1 MFRLLDRYVVR
12 EVLPPFLLALLVF
25 TFVLMIPPLMDVAEG
40 LIAKGVAP
48 TTIVQ
53 IMATLVPQALGVTIP
68 MAFLIGLLIGL
79 GRLSADREVV
89 ALQACGVSLARL
101 LRPTLALAGLA
112 AAATAYIL
120 IVSLPDAN
128 QSFRELTYSVIASR
142 AQDEVKPRVFYEDF
156 PNVIVYVRDAPPGS
170 SEWSDVFLA
179 DTRNPASPE
188 IFISERG
195 RMLLNREERR
205 VAILLEDGAR
215 HQVVPERPE
224 EYEVHEFDRM
234 VMSLDP
240 ETVFPRVGPQRGYP
254 ELTIPELQEEVDR
267 LTEAGL
273 PPHRPIMEIH
283 RKFSIPAAC
292 FIFALLGLAL
302 GINNR
307 KDGKLG
313 SFVIGIGVIFAY
325 YVSMYMSEAAAKGG
339 LVSPHLAMWLPNLA
353 LGLPGLWLVWRRSA
367 SAARPLIPSLP
378 FVFARQPTD
387 AQGAPIPVARALRRP
402 GGKRIVIVVRVPRL
416 WVPRLNILDRYV
428 LKHYLRIGGL
438 AFVGMIGIFY
448 IATFIDLSDK
458 LFKGETTGGALLE
471 YFWFA
476 TPQYIYY
483 VLPISALV
491 ATLVTIGLLAK
502 TSELTVMKACGIS
515 LYRAAGPLVLFGLVW
530 SAVLFGLGETILADS
545 NRRAEAIRH
554 VIRGGSPQTF
564 DVLNRKW
571 IVAPEGAIYHY
582 TYLDPERQELHGF
595 SVYEFDEAEWGLRRR
610 SFANKAT
617 YRDGWQ
623 AEGVWVRTF
632 NEDLGE
638 MPYGF
643 VGDAELTMEP
653 LEFFVTE
660 RPDAERMSYRQL
672 QRYIGQLR
680 ASGFSVVQ
688 LAVALQRKLSF
699 PFVTVVMTL
708 IAVPF
713 AVMTGRRG
721 AMYAV
726 GVGLA
731 LAITYW
737 ITISVFGAVGSAG
750 LLAPTLAAWAPNI
763 LFSAGASYLLLTV
776 RT

>member
-101 LRPTLALAGLA
+101 LRPTLALAALA

-254 ELTIPELQEEVDR
+254 ELSIPELQEEVDR

-307 KDGKLG
+307 KDGKLA

-353 LGLPGLWLVWRRSA
+353 LGVPGLWLVWRRSA
-367 SAARPLIPSLP
+367 SAARPLH
-378 FVFARQPTD
+378 
-387 AQGAPIPVARALRRP
+387 PVAAVRLRQTANRRP
-402 GGKRIVIVVRVPRL
+402 GSAHPCRPGSPPSGRQAHWDRRPRAPLVGPAAEHLGPLRPQALPPDRRPGVRRH
-416 WVPRLNILDRYV
+416 DRH
-428 LKHYLRIGGL
+428 LLHC
-438 AFVGMIGIFY
+438 
-448 IATFIDLSDK
+448 DLHR
-458 LFKGETTGGALLE
+458 
-471 YFWFA
+471 
-476 TPQYIYY
+476 PVRQ
-483 VLPISALV
+483 
-491 ATLVTIGLLAK
+491 
-502 TSELTVMKACGIS
+502 TVQG
-515 LYRAAGPLVLFGLVW
+515 RDHGRGAAGVFLVRDT
-530 SAVLFGLGETILADS
+530 AVHL
-545 NRRAEAIRH
+545 
-554 VIRGGSPQTF
+554 
-564 DVLNRKW
+564 
-571 IVAPEGAIYHY
+571 
-582 TYLDPERQELHGF
+582 
-595 SVYEFDEAEWGLRRR
+595 LRP
-610 SFANKAT
+610 A
-617 YRDGWQ
+617 
-623 AEGVWVRTF
+623 
-632 NEDLGE
+632 DLGTRRHT
-638 MPYGF
+638 
-643 VGDAELTMEP
+643 GD
-653 LEFFVTE
+653 
-660 RPDAERMSYRQL
+660 D
-672 QRYIGQLR
+672 
-680 ASGFSVVQ
+680 
-688 LAVALQRKLSF
+688 
-699 PFVTVVMTL
+699 
-708 IAVPF
+708 
-713 AVMTGRRG
+713 
-721 AMYAV
+721 
-726 GVGLA
+726 
-731 LAITYW
+731 
-737 ITISVFGAVGSAG
+737 
-750 LLAPTLAAWAPNI
+750 
-763 LFSAGASYLLLTV
+763 
-776 RT
+776 RTAHEDV